1 MDAKQLRYRGEY
13 AVFCTLLFVLRALPV
28 RTSIRLG
35 NFVAWTVHR
44 LLPRKMTRYAIA
56 AQNIRTAFGENLS
69 EERVDQIILG
79 MWQHLARMV
88 IEVVQMERRVRLYN
102 CGEVMR
108 FTGRKKGVAAA
119 VSGRPVLFLG
129 GHFGNWEVSVNT
141 FGDFGFPMGVVARDL
156 DNPWLHQWFKRF
168 RESTGSW
175 IISKSGATTE
185 LVAAMEAGKNAT
197 LLGDQDAGRRGV
209 FVDFFGKPASTFKSI
224 ALLALQ
230 HDAIII
236 VGGAWRLPHEEQF
249 GSRWVEFDLT
259 TEAVIDSRDF
269 QDADAVPKITQAYT
283 SAIESLIRRAPEQYF
298 WVHRRWKTAV
308 GAKRPKRTERAAA

>member
-1 MDAKQLRYRGEY
+1 MDAKRIRYRMEY
-13 AVFCTLLFVLRALPV
+13 AFFCAILFVLRSLPV
-28 RTSIRLG
+28 STSVRLG
-35 NFVAWTVHR
+35 NFVAWCVHSVV
-44 LLPRKMTRYAIA
+44 PRRMTRYEVA
-56 AQNIRTAFGENLS
+56 AGNIRTAFGEDLP
-69 EERVDQIILG
+69 EDQVDKIILG
-79 MWQHLARMV
+79 MWQHLAKMV

-102 CGEVMR
+102 CGDVMR
-108 FTGRKKGVAAA
+108 FTGRNQGVAAA
-119 VSGRPVLFLG
+119 VSGRPILFLG

-185 LVAAMEAGKNAT
+185 LVATMEAGRNAT

-230 HDAIII
+230 HDAIIV
-236 VGGAWRLPHEEQF
+236 VGGAWRLPHEEQYD
-249 GSRWVEFDLT
+249 SRWVQFDLT

-269 QDADAVPKITQAYT
+269 QAADAVPQMTQAYT
-283 SAIESLIRRAPEQYF
+283 SAIEALIRRAPEQYF
-298 WVHRRWKTAV
+298 WVHRRWKTPV
-308 GAKRPKRTERAAA
+308 NAKRRKRIAA